1 MYSESNNLSV
11 VNELLAICDLPLRER
26 DFIEAEKAILGKTAT
41 VLYTIIVACCVA
53 IIGAY
58 GMSAQLGLGFLPS
71 KFSLFHFFVYQ
82 QHLFTILFF
91 PNGLVSY
98 GIDNTKPQ
106 TTSSVILRFSRTIL
120 KYGSTI

>member
-58 GMSAQLGLGFLPS
+58 GMSAQLPPP
-71 KFSLFHFFVYQ
+71 VT
-82 QHLFTILFF
+82 FTDQCRHR
-91 PNGLVSY
+91 PA
-98 GIDNTKPQ
+98 T
-106 TTSSVILRFSRTIL
+106 
-120 KYGSTI
+120 GSAGC